1 MTTMRVLAITHT
13 KHHGDEAVF
22 SAGDGLRIGFGL
34 IWAID
39 AAFKWQSGFRQGF
52 MGMVMEQG
60 QGQPGWLHGWFQ
72 FWINLQHPHSN
83 FFAYSTAV
91 VETLIAVAL
100 IFGFARK
107 SLYIFGALFS
117 LTIWGTAEGFGG
129 PYGATSTDIGA
140 AVMYAVVF
148 AALLA
153 FNYEAGPSRFSV
165 DYFIEQRASWWHLI
179 AELGKQRRQPRPASG
194 FPDDSRA
201 GEDATKPANTEDS
214 KHLARP
220 ALTPSLMRVAGE
232 PRRAPAGFMSR
243 WVLPAAVFTVAWLVT
258 AHRKASIGGN
268 T

>member
-1 MTTMRVLAITHT
+1 MRALAITHT
-13 KHHGDEAVF
+13 KHHSGEPVF

-60 QGQPGWLHGWFQ
+60 QGQPGWLHGWFH

-83 FFAYSTAV
+83 FFAYATAV

-100 IFGFARK
+100 LIGFARK
-107 SLYIFGALFS
+107 SIYLFGALFS

-129 PYGATSTDIGA
+129 PYGSTSTDIGA

-153 FNYEAGPSRFSV
+153 LDYEAGVSRFSV
-165 DYFIEQRASWWHLI
+165 DYLIEKRISWWHRI
-179 AELGKQRRQPRPASG
+179 AEIGKRRRQPSPSTALPPDAHPA
-194 FPDDSRA
+194 
-201 GEDATKPANTEDS
+201 DATAPSGGHVNPPQPVAVRVT
-214 KHLARP
+214 HRGTVGA
-220 ALTPSLMRVAGE
+220 ALTGVLLASFTVNWIVTRF
-232 PRRAPAGFMSR
+232 RRA
-243 WVLPAAVFTVAWLVT
+243 
-258 AHRKASIGGN
+258 ASHA
-268 T
+268 